1 MKEEEEKKKDGVLKE
16 RGEDHTEETLVFWK
30 WTIGVD
36 YCLYCLR
43 ERERSKGDSFIVN
56 GVKERER
63 GSLFIS
69 GSERLR
75 HKTFC
80 TTSVRET

>member
-1 MKEEEEKKKDGVLKE
+1 MSVLFE
-16 RGEDHTEETLVFWK
+16 
-30 WTIGVD
+30 
-36 YCLYCLR
+36 R
-43 ERERSKGDSFIVN
+43 EREGQGDSFIVN

-80 TTSVRET
+80 TTSVRETKIFTFTQRKREKQIHETDKREREMGFRVYCILRKE